1 MRAGLG
7 LPLGLVLAACGPR
20 PPAGAPDILLL
31 TVDTLRADTLDHS
44 VVHELTARGTHFPEA
59 STPLPRTTPA
69 LASLHTGLL
78 PGGHGSWEVGERVQ
92 QGRLLAEDL
101 AAAGYRTLAVSG
113 SRVAGPRQGLDA
125 GFEDFRVRNDPRAGR
140 AADLA
145 LELLPGWRP
154 GPLRRPIFLWVHLT
168 DPHFP
173 YLPEAGPEAPLCRSL
188 GEAADRKEID
198 RAAVFSDRGG
208 RSSAALDDC
217 RLLYPS
223 EAAASFEALG
233 RMVEALHDPVVVLT
247 SDHGEALGDWG
258 LFYEHGPDVSAA
270 NVGVPLVLA
279 GPGVPEGL
287 VDPRLGQLQDLRP
300 TILRL
305 AGLEVP
311 EGIDGV
317 DLFEDPPRDV
327 ATAVSASALHPE
339 LPGYLRSGR
348 AGKRSCTNVAPWAL
362 CTDGLFHAWDD
373 PEHERD
379 LSAAR
384 PDVVAE
390 LEAVAARWPVER
402 ARQLAVWDA
411 EHKLVAHPSPEGGYR
426 LEVRL
431 RDADETVVAPDAP
444 VHAEV
449 ITRLGPHLPAPP
461 EGAPAPPASDQEEE
475 ALRELGYLE

>member
-1 MRAGLG
+1 MRG
-7 LPLGLVLAACGPR
+7 PLALSLLLWACGPR
-20 PPAGAPDILLL
+20 PPAEAPDILLL
-31 TVDTLRADTLDHS
+31 TVDTLRADTLDHP
-44 VVHELTARGTHFPEA
+44 VIHELIARGSHFPEA

-78 PGGHGSWEVGERVQ
+78 PGGHGSWEVGEAVQ
-92 QGRLLAEDL
+92 QGTALAEHL
-101 AAAGYRTLAVSG
+101 GAAGYRTFAVSG
-113 SRVAGPRQGLDA
+113 SRVAGPKQGLDA
-125 GFEDFRVRNDPRAGR
+125 GFEDFLVRNDPRAGR

-154 GPLRRPIFLWVHLT
+154 GPLRRPVFLWVHLT

-173 YLPEAGPEAPLCRSL
+173 YLPEAGPEAPLCRAL
-188 GEAADRKEID
+188 GEEADRKDID

-217 RLLYPS
+217 RLLYAA

-233 RMVEALHDPVVVLT
+233 RLVEALDEPLVVLS
-247 SDHGEALGDWG
+247 SDHGEALGEWG

-279 GPGVPEGL
+279 GPGVPAGR
-287 VDPRLGQLQDLRP
+287 VDGRLAQLQDLHP
-300 TILRL
+300 TLLRL

-311 EGIDGV
+311 DGIDGI
-317 DLFEDPPRDV
+317 DLFEDPPRGR

-339 LPGYLRSGR
+339 LPSYLRSGR

-362 CTDGLFHAWDD
+362 CSDGLFHSWDD

-379 LSAAR
+379 LSASR
-384 PDVVAE
+384 SDVAAELAAVAE
-390 LEAVAARWPVER
+390 RWPVER
-402 ARQLAVWDA
+402 ARQLAVWDGQ
-411 EHKLVAHPSPEGGYR
+411 HKLVAHPAPEGYR

-431 RDADETVVAPDAP
+431 RDEAETVVEGEDP

-449 ITRLGPHLPAPP
+449 IARLSDGLPS
-461 EGAPAPPASDQEEE
+461 PPAGSPRPPAGGAEEE
-475 ALRELGYLE
+475 ALRALGYLE